1 MKSYIKKIGGFSL
14 GPILTALIGLIIVPL
29 TTRFITVEE
38 YGRSSMFVLA
48 QGIISMVVCLCMD
61 QAYIRE
67 FNHEDDKR
75 KLIQNAL
82 FFPLLFSVLISV
94 LIVIFSE
101 HVSLWLFGTR
111 TEYLAVYMMALMV
124 PFIVLKTFTLA
135 SLRMKEKGLLYS
147 LFSVLLKVLVL
158 LFTLL
163 LFFLYEKSFRSVV
176 FALAL
181 SEIIEGIILSLIFC
195 KDFNFSRFRPDKELL
210 FSMLRFSLPLI
221 PSVLL
226 SWALSSTDQ
235 IMLRSLCTYSELG
248 LYSAAHKIV
257 SILSIIQ
264 TCFTTVWTPIYFRW
278 YKDNVSN
285 ERYAFVMQAVCY
297 LMSVLCFGVL
307 LCKDVLGWILGGDF
321 VEAISIFPFL
331 LLHPV
336 MYTMSEATVIGI
348 FLTRKTRYNIWVS
361 VVAGVANIALNY
373 CLIPF
378 IGGRGAALATG
389 VSYLIFFWVRT
400 LISRK
405 IWHKFPIIHF
415 VVCSAFIMINCVL
428 HTFLT
433 GWIPYAASLISLLVF
448 GLIAFKQI
456 RKAWK
461 KTSTL

>member
-111 TEYLAVYMMALMV
+111 TEYLAVFMMALMV

-147 LFSVLLKVLVL
+147 LFSVLLKVVVL

-181 SEIIEGIILSLIFC
+181 SEIIEERFC
-195 KDFNFSRFRPDKELL
+195 P
-210 FSMLRFSLPLI
+210 
-221 PSVLL
+221 
-226 SWALSSTDQ
+226 
-235 IMLRSLCTYSELG
+235 
-248 LYSAAHKIV
+248 
-257 SILSIIQ
+257 
-264 TCFTTVWTPIYFRW
+264 
-278 YKDNVSN
+278 
-285 ERYAFVMQAVCY
+285 
-297 LMSVLCFGVL
+297 
-307 LCKDVLGWILGGDF
+307 
-321 VEAISIFPFL
+321 
-331 LLHPV
+331 
-336 MYTMSEATVIGI
+336 
-348 FLTRKTRYNIWVS
+348 
-361 VVAGVANIALNY
+361 
-373 CLIPF
+373 
-378 IGGRGAALATG
+378 
-389 VSYLIFFWVRT
+389 
-400 LISRK
+400 
-405 IWHKFPIIHF
+405 
-415 VVCSAFIMINCVL
+415 
-428 HTFLT
+428 
-433 GWIPYAASLISLLVF
+433 
-448 GLIAFKQI
+448 
-456 RKAWK
+456 
-461 KTSTL
+461 